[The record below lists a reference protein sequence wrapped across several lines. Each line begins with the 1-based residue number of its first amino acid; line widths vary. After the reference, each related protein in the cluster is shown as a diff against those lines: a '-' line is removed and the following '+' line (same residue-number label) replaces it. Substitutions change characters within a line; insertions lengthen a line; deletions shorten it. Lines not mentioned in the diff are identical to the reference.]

1 MGVKMK
7 SAAATKRQMMDDNK
21 CHKNVS
27 PQKVNAQTKVLIT
40 KKYLNKRGTNFVY
53 LALNIHITM
62 TNVIV
67 SRNIRQLTV
76 WLPNM

>member
-7 SAAATKRQMMDDNK
+7 SASATKRQLTHNNK

-40 KKYLNKRGTNFVY
+40 KKIPKQKGANFVY
-53 LALNIHITM
+53 LALNI
-62 TNVIV
+62 
-67 SRNIRQLTV
+67 
-76 WLPNM
+76 